1 MVEAAYTLDG
11 DERHWLERLALAADP
26 VLGFGLGLIAYRYDF
41 SDPDHPSIDPTI
53 AHSMP
58 DDFLSAARAEHLRMP
73 FDKRIAMYRAGPCF
87 TTSRVFANTQRY
99 VVSSSMRERFGAAD
113 YLGIVAANPGDV
125 GCALVAPCSDR
136 ISLDAGVTRRWSR
149 VAAHVAAAVRM
160 RAAFAEDAVEAVFHP
175 SGALADASGE
185 ASEAG
190 AREALRRAV
199 VGVDNARSHRGRS
212 DPDDALTL
220 WRGLVAGRWSLVDR
234 FDRDGRRFL
243 LAVKN
248 PPSDRTRPGL
258 TPLELAVVEYLAFG
272 HSQKLIAYELG
283 LSAPRV
289 NQLATSACKKL
300 GLKSRLDIARFGL
313 SSARERAE
321 A

>member
-1 MVEAAYTLDG
+1 VVEAAYTLDG
-11 DERHWLERLALAADP
+11 DERGWLERVALAAEP
-26 VLGFGLGLIAYRYDF
+26 VLGLGLGVFAYRYDF
-41 SDPDHPSIDPTI
+41 SDPDRPSLEPTI
-53 AHSMP
+53 AHAMP
-58 DDFLSAARAEHLRMP
+58 DDFLSAARTEHLRMP
-73 FDKRIAMYRAGPCF
+73 FEQRIAMYRAGPCF

-113 YLGIVAANPGDV
+113 YLGIVAANPGDI
-125 GCALVAPCSDR
+125 GCALVVPSPDPL
-136 ISLDAGVTRRWSR
+136 SLDTHVTRRWSR

-160 RAAFAEDAVEAVFHP
+160 RAAFAEESIEAVFHP
-175 SGALADASGE
+175 SGALADASGD
-185 ASEAG
+185 AAQSD

-199 VGVDNARSHRGRS
+199 IGVDTARSQRGRS

-248 PPSDRTRPGL
+248 PPSDRARPGL

-313 SSARERAE
+313 STARERAE